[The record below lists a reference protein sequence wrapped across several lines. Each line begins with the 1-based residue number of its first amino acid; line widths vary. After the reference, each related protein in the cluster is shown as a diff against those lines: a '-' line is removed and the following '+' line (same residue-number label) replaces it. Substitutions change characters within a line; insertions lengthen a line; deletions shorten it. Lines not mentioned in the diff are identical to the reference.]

1 MHHEGGTLHDA
12 GAPAASEAP
21 RAWQAVLE
29 HVESQLLSG
38 ELSPG
43 DRLPGERAL
52 SAELGVGR
60 SSVREA
66 LRVLEVLGLIRTQA
80 GSGPTSGAIII
91 STPGGAM
98 GSLMRLQVA
107 ARGFPV
113 ADIVRTRLILESA
126 VAGDLAAAFDLAA
139 ASDPTVAEPQAPGAP
154 DLAAA
159 EALLD
164 AMDAPDLEAAEF
176 LALDAAFHLALA
188 EASGNQVITATM
200 AGLRS
205 GIEGY
210 ARAGLVTIADW
221 AATSARLRGEHRG
234 VVAAIRAA
242 DAASART
249 RMHDHIS
256 GYYAETFI
264 DPSPTVDPTPTPP
277 TTPTPA
283 PPSPSR

>member
-1 MHHEGGTLHDA
+1 MTDA
-12 GAPAASEAP
+12 PTRPPVASDTP

-29 HVESQLLSG
+29 HVESRLLSG
-38 ELSPG
+38 ELAPG

-80 GSGPTSGAIII
+80 GSGPSAGAIII
-91 STPGGAM
+91 STPGGGM
-98 GSLMRLQVA
+98 
-107 ARGFPV
+107 
-113 ADIVRTRLILESA
+113 ILETS
-126 VAGDLAAAFDLAA
+126 VAGDLAEATPSADL
-139 ASDPTVAEPQAPGAP
+139 SG
-154 DLAAA
+154 A

-164 AMDAPDLEAAEF
+164 AMDAPDLSPAEF

-210 ARAGLVTIADW
+210 ARAGVATIADW
-221 AATSARLRGEHRG
+221 NATATRLRAEHRG
-234 VVAAIRAA
+234 ILTAITAA
-242 DAASART
+242 DAAAART
-249 RMHDHIS
+249 RIHDHIS

-264 DPSPTVDPTPTPP
+264 DPTPTASPTPS
-277 TTPTPA
+277 PTPA
-283 PPSPSR
+283 NSPTPG